1 MKKFILCL
9 MVALTVVFFGLALN
23 GCGESDD
30 KTKNCKHE
38 NTKENIVAATCT
50 LDGQKTVVCTDCG
63 DVLSVEKIP
72 ALGHELGEGTEY
84 EATCLSPKQTV
95 KQCSRCGEIVTE
107 SFGEPLGH
115 DYSDSAISITAA
127 TCTEPETVNYECS
140 RCGSRK
146 SEPKSGGEPALD
158 HQYVHEPSGDTVA
171 TCTEAGGTY
180 YECERCGDHY
190 VDVIAPTGHTP
201 DGAGTVHDATCTL
214 KGYTVKHCSTC
225 GEDYKVD
232 FVPALGHLL
241 VDGSKISATC
251 DHMGYDRKTCTRCDY
266 EEHYNIISNSAH
278 TFNTNGVCT
287 NCGKKAT
294 EAFALMC
301 ADDDIFAITK
311 NGAEY
316 TVYAPSYTYW
326 TNVKIPK
333 TVLEGLYRAGV
344 YTLNIYLG
352 SNADNVSK
360 AMAYKIQ
367 GGKDVN
373 MNVGSHELKF
383 VTGYTFADKNG
394 IFAAAQDGINIAVY
408 YKEMGQEDKTVGKER
423 VSCYAIRLE
432 YVYDFDIDNSD
443 TYLKTSMNYTYDDAQ
458 KAFTFTEVNTQGINE
473 FSIRKGLLEYYYDA
487 GYKILDITLGTAT
500 GQRYGKQMVAW
511 SNNAEVKRNDKPTNE
526 HTVTLT
532 GIDLQSVLNYD
543 LDLQCYCSD
552 QYGTEWNPDYP
563 MDRMIVKLT
572 FVKDVSVNTS
582 GDGSVLDYGEEL
594 TFSASEPV
602 TDLNSQVI
610 TYTFNLTDHVYAFIN
625 FNAPLVNEK
634 LAEGYT
640 NVIFTIGPN
649 SGYKHTILSGT
660 GITSVTKYVGDGSV
674 SFDAIPLTANGD
686 YHIRIYL
693 AATTDITVTALF
705 VKDVR
710 AYNYST
716 NADIA
721 FTSAVSTTTVENDT
735 ITYTLADL
743 AQSTDYRIY
752 FYPAFINAKIAEGY
766 DQVTVTVTGT
776 GTGTWIDIYQD
787 GTRYATNFSTRT
799 CPTIS
804 LTANSEHWIQINH
817 AIDTTATIT
826 VTLVFGKSA

>member
-1 MKKFILCL
+1 

-84 EATCLSPKQTV
+84 EATCLSPKRTV
-95 KQCSRCGEIVTE
+95 RQCSRCGEIVTE

-115 DYSDSAISITAA
+115 DYRAISTTPA
-127 TCTEPETVNYECS
+127 TCTEPAMYNLKCS
-140 RCGSRK
+140 RSGCESHK
-146 SEPKSGGEPALD
+146 NEPIPEGEEGAQAAFG

-180 YECERCGDHY
+180 YECEKCGDHY
-190 VDVIAPTGHTP
+190 VDVIAPRGHDLDSAVVETKDP
-201 DGAGTVHDATCTL
+201 TCTL
-214 KGYTVKHCSTC
+214 KGYTVKHCSWC
-225 GEDYKVD
+225 DEDYKVD
-232 FVPALGHLL
+232 FVPALGHLEL
-241 VDGSKISATC
+241 EYHHKVDATC
-251 DHMGYDRKTCTRCDY
+251 DCMGYDAYVCKREGCGY
-266 EEHYNIISNSAH
+266 EEKKNVTANTAH
-278 TFNTNGVCT
+278 TFDANGVCT
-287 NCGKKAT
+287 KCDKQAT
-294 EAFALMC
+294 KSFALMC
-301 ADDDIFAITK
+301 ADNDIFAITK
-311 NGAEY
+311 TGTKY
-316 TVYAPSYTYW
+316 TVYAPSYKYW
-326 TNVKIPK
+326 NKLIMPANV
-333 TVLEGLYRAGV
+333 VEALYRQGV
-344 YTLNIYLG
+344 YSFGIKLG
-352 SNADNVSK
+352 SNGDSETKTVAIQTEGGMYQHINVL
-360 AMAYKIQ
+360 AYEL
-367 GGKDVN
+367 KDVY
-373 MNVGSHELKF
+373 
-383 VTGYTFADKNG
+383 TYTFADANG
-394 IFAAAQDGINIAVY
+394 VFDSAKDGIMFEVY
-408 YKEMGQEDKTVGKER
+408 YCIQGVTDKVIGKPR
-423 VSCYAIRLE
+423 ATCFAISFE
-432 YVYDFDIDNSD
+432 YIYNFDIENSD
-443 TYLKTSMNYTYDDAQ
+443 TYLKTSMDYTYDDAQ

-487 GYKILDITLGTAT
+487 GYKTLDITLGTAT

-511 SNNAEVKRNDKPTNE
+511 SNNAEVKRTDMTNA

-543 LDLQCYCSD
+543 LDLQCYCYD
-552 QYGTEWNPDYP
+552 RYGTEWNPDYP

-572 FVKDVSVNTS
+572 FVKDVSANTS
-582 GDGSVLDYGEEL
+582 GNGSVLDYGEEL

-610 TYTFNLTDHVYAFIN
+610 TYTINVPHHTYVFLN
-625 FNAPLVNEK
+625 FNALFVNEK

-640 NVIFTIGPN
+640 GVSFDIGPN
-649 SGYKHTILSGT
+649 SGYKATRLEGT
-660 GITSVTKYVGDGSV
+660 GITTVEHNIGNGGV
-674 SFDAIPLTANGD
+674 SYDVIPLTANGD
-686 YHIRIYL
+686 YHLRFYL
-693 AATTDITVTALF
+693 AATTDITVTARF

-710 AYNYST
+710 AIVRST

-721 FTSAVSTTTVENDT
+721 FTSEVSTTTVENDT

-766 DQVTVTVTGT
+766 DKVTITVDGAWGWKDCYLDGVTRSYANGAVTYS
-776 GTGTWIDIYQD
+776 DV
-787 GTRYATNFSTRT
+787 A
-799 CPTIS
+799 
-804 LTANSEHWIQINH
+804 LTENTARNVQINQS
-817 AIDTTATIT
+817 ISESETIT